1 MSHFGLN
8 HVLGNL
14 TALNMNVQNFQHL
27 QNLQQH
33 GDVLEKLKMQVRDI
47 NVGIMEKE
55 FPMHSPFGNT
65 LPTPTNTA
73 FTLPQINNSQPQNL
87 TANTN
92 GFPFTPPNAPCLKD
106 GKIFIII
113 FFIC

>member
-14 TALNMNVQNFQHL
+14 TALNMNVQSLQHL
-27 QNLQQH
+27 QSLQH

-47 NVGIMEKE
+47 NVGLMEKE
-55 FPMHSPFGNT
+55 FPMHSPFGNNT
-65 LPTPTNTA
+65 LPTTTNTS
-73 FTLPQINNSQPQNL
+73 FTLPQLNSSQPQNL

-106 GKIFIII
+106 GKFLIFD
-113 FFIC
+113 FY

>member
-14 TALNMNVQNFQHL
+14 TALNMNVQHL
-27 QNLQQH
+27 QNLQH

-47 NVGIMEKE
+47 NVGILEKE
-55 FPMHSPFGNT
+55 FPMHLPFGNS
-65 LPTPTNTA
+65 LPTPPNTA
-73 FTLPQINNSQPQNL
+73 FTLPQLNNSQPQNL

-92 GFPFTPPNAPCLKD
+92 GFPFTPPNAPCIKD
-106 GKIFIII
+106 GK
-113 FFIC
+113 FFF